1 MRNRRRECGMR
12 QHAGGSYEGNEQ
24 GGDCGAQAALT
35 DQWHRGL
42 FQVDERAA
50 RENLPPGNLPWK

>member
-1 MRNRRRECGMR
+1 MR
-12 QHAGGSYEGNEQ
+12 QHAGGGNYEGNEQ

-50 RENLPPGNLPWK
+50 SGNLPPGNLPWK